1 MSTLYYRWL
10 AVFICLNIASCQID
24 YNQKAVDGFLSYY
37 KQKGNHQRPEA
48 IMLLDEMGCQGCNL
62 KFKDF
67 ILNGGFLNNNRV
79 LICNRG
85 KGSKLNLSMIS
96 SFLYANVI
104 EDVKQ
109 DLSKTDL
116 SFGSYFVMLDTMH
129 NIDSIIPI
137 NAIEIEDK
145 LNFIKARYSKI

>member
-1 MSTLYYRWL
+1 MNTLPYRWL
-10 AVFICLNIASCQID
+10 AVIFCLNFIACQMD
-24 YNQKAVDGFLSYY
+24 HNQKAVDGFLDFY
-37 KQKGNHQRPEA
+37 KQKGNDQLPEA

-62 KFKDF
+62 KYKDF
-67 ILNGGFLNNNRV
+67 ILNDGFLNRDDILV
-79 LICNRG
+79 CNMGR
-85 KGSKLNLSMIS
+85 GSKLNLSMIS
-96 SFLYANVI
+96 SFLYSNVI
-104 EDVKQ
+104 DDVKQ

-145 LNFIKARYSKI
+145 LNFIKARYSKK